1 MIKCEVVPNTNRMK
15 FLPKHVGLF
24 MTRLETS
31 IYDWMVR
38 LDKAYTGDYWEFYEL
53 DNGGFFLAPSEERD
67 YKLCSINHNEEVI
80 SNISA
85 GITVTLFALNSL
97 MVIENISDSMQ
108 EILVNKYYA
117 LRDFASDCD
126 EAAKIFSLID

>member
-1 MIKCEVVPNTNRMK
+1 MIKCKVVPNKDRLK

-53 DNGGFFLAPSEERD
+53 DNGGFFLAPSEDRD
-67 YKLCSINHNEEVI
+67 YKLCSINHNEEVV
-80 SNISA
+80 SNIAA
-85 GITVTLFALNSL
+85 GIVITMFALGSL
-97 MVIENISDSMQ
+97 MFMDNIHDNMQ
-108 EILVNKYYA
+108 SPLVDKYYA
-117 LRDFASDCD
+117 LRDFAADWD
-126 EAAKIFSLID
+126 EATKIFSLID